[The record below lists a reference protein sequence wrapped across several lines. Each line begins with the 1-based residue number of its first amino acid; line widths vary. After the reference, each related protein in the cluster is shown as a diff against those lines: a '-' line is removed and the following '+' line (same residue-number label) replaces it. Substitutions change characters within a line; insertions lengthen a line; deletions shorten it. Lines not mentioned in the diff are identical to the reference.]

1 MIRRIRIEGYK
12 SFAELDLRLS
22 PLSVIFGPNASGK
35 SNLFDAIYLLSRA
48 VTCKTLAEAF
58 EGHRGLPLE
67 SFYYGDCGYE
77 ELLGRKHLALTFEM
91 DVELS
96 PAVLEIMNRLVT
108 ERSEMNAFP
117 CLKDRQMERY
127 LRYHLKIEA
136 LPKTGVVGI
145 VEEHLTA
152 LKKNGGEKREPEI
165 LDLSGDG
172 CRSRGETIICAE
184 CGRKPRSLSEFSHG
198 LTRPEIWALQAEMAR
213 WRVYYLEPRVL
224 MREETPRSE
233 MRSLGPRGEGLAA
246 FLNLMQAEDSRS
258 YRAFALAF
266 RQIMPGDVSL
276 ELDLTKEGLV
286 SLRVKEDGAYFSG
299 RLISEG
305 TLRLL
310 GLLAALHPRSD
321 ATVVAF
327 EEPEN
332 GVHPAR
338 LKIIAD
344 LLKEAAINGKQVL
357 VTSHSPLLLEHFS
370 DRELFVCRRE
380 ESRSRI
386 EPFRKVGFSPRQ
398 VRIARGL
405 EDRIIRGD
413 YGS

>member
-77 ELLGRKHLALTFEM
+77 ELLGRKHLALTFEV

-108 ERSEMNAFP
+108 ERSELNAFP

-127 LRYHLKIEA
+127 LRYRLKIAA
-136 LPKTGVVGI
+136 LPKTGVMEV
-145 VEEHLTA
+145 VEEHLTV
-152 LKKNGGEKREPEI
+152 LKKDGEEKQGPE
-165 LDLSGDG
+165 LLNVSGEMG
-172 CRSRGETIICAE
+172 AGFGKTMI
-184 CGRKPRSLSEFSHG
+184 SEFSHG

-286 SLRVKEDGAYFSG
+286 SLQVKENGAYFSG

-310 GLLAALHPRSD
+310 GFLAALHPRSN

-370 DRELFVCRRE
+370 DRDLFVCRKE

-386 EPFRKVGFSPRQ
+386 EPFRKIESPPRRVG
-398 VRIARGL
+398 IARGL

>member
-35 SNLFDAIYLLSRA
+35 SNLFDAIYVLSRA
-48 VTCKTLAEAF
+48 VTCRTLAEAF

-77 ELLGRKHLALTFEM
+77 NLRKRERLRLAFEVDAEIAPSVLQ
-91 DVELS
+91 DV
-96 PAVLEIMNRLVT
+96 T
-108 ERSEMNAFP
+108 RSIIEQRRKLKIQSAK
-117 CLKDRQMERY
+117 KDRALERF
-127 LRYHLKIEA
+127 LRYRLEVEA
-136 LPKTGVVGI
+136 IPETGVVQAVREGLKSTDENGEEKLRPRILDWNWEGI
-145 VEEHLTA
+145 EGRRQVDTAVRMLSDTLVAPNGKPIAPEVTA
-152 LKKNGGEKREPEI
+152 LQME
-165 LDLSGDG
+165 LS
-172 CRSRGETIICAE
+172 
-184 CGRKPRSLSEFSHG
+184 
-198 LTRPEIWALQAEMAR
+198 R
-213 WRVYYLEPRVL
+213 WRVYYLEPRML

-246 FLNLMQAEDSRS
+246 FLNLMRAEDSRS

-286 SLRVKEDGAYFSG
+286 SLRVKENGAYFSG

-380 ESRSRI
+380 DSRSRI
-386 EPFRKVGFSPRQ
+386 ELFREVESPPRR

-413 YGS
+413 YGG